1 MKKSLLLVI
10 GTLFFLSL
18 LSSCYKEPG
27 DIAVASVKL
36 SETMLN
42 LHIGESAT
50 LTATVAPENAT
61 NKSLT
66 WISSNT
72 SVASVSNG
80 VVVALNEGSSIIM
93 ATAENVTAMCAV
105 TVLDNPV
112 TGITLDQTSASLK
125 VNESITLTAT
135 VSPTNAT
142 DKTVIWSTSDESVAT
157 VSNGVVIAAR
167 IGTAT
172 ITATAGDRKATCDIS
187 VVATPV
193 EKITLDQTSVTLK
206 AKESVTL
213 TATVSPDDAT
223 DKTVTW
229 STSDESVATV
239 SNGVVI
245 AVKTGTATVTAQA
258 GDKKATCSITVEA
271 TPVTSVTLDRT
282 SASLNVNES
291 ITLTATVKPD
301 DATDKTVTWT
311 SSNESIASVTE
322 GVVTAHKG
330 GTATIT
336 AQAGDKTATCEITVK
351 SIPVTSVTLDKT
363 SASLKVKET
372 VTLTATVKPDDA
384 TDKTVTWTSSNE
396 NVATVTDGVVT
407 AINIGTAT
415 VSAKAGDITA
425 VCDVTVEPTPVTEIT
440 LNKNSATL
448 TEGDEITLTA
458 TVKPDDATNKN
469 FTWSS
474 SDPSVASVADGKVKA
489 LKAGTTTISAV
500 TEDGNKTATC
510 DITVVEPPKAES
522 LTLSD
527 NSFYGF
533 IYRDHTKLY
542 SVSVSA
548 SPSNAVTEYEWSSSD
563 TRVAKVAGYGNSAN
577 IYTEDYGESTI
588 SVTEKRSGLSASL
601 TIHTVVENFTWKES
615 TSDTM
620 YGFPMITIYVGEGHK
635 LRCSYSPSSAT
646 KVFSDLK
653 QFVFYEPY
661 VVDKPSC
668 ISISED
674 GVVTGLKT
682 GIVGIKPNGLV
693 IPASGTNRLYIK
705 VIAK

>member
-27 DIAVASVKL
+27 DIEVASVKL

-142 DKTVIWSTSDESVAT
+142 DKT
-157 VSNGVVIAAR
+157 
-167 IGTAT
+167 
-172 ITATAGDRKATCDIS
+172 
-187 VVATPV
+187 
-193 EKITLDQTSVTLK
+193 L
-206 AKESVTL
+206 
-213 TATVSPDDAT
+213 
-223 DKTVTW
+223 TW

-336 AQAGDKTATCEITVK
+336 AQAGEKAATCEITVK

-372 VTLTATVKPDDA
+372 VTLIATVKPDDA

-407 AINIGTAT
+407 ALNIGTAT

-440 LNKNSATL
+440 LNKTSATL

-458 TVKPDDATNKN
+458 TVKPDNATNKN

-522 LTLSD
+522 LTLSR
-527 NSFYGF
+527 NSFAGF
-533 IYRDHTKLY
+533 IYRDHSGFY

-563 TRVAKVAGYGNSAN
+563 TRVATVAGYGNSAN
-577 IYTEDYGESTI
+577 IYTEDYGKSTI
-588 SVTEKRSGLSASL
+588 SVIDKRSGLSASL
-601 TIHTVVENFTWKES
+601 TIQTAVENFTWKES

-635 LRCSYSPSSAT
+635 LRCSYSPASAT

-682 GIVGIKPNGLV
+682 GIVGIKPTGL
-693 IPASGTNRLYIK
+693 IGPSPGTSRLYIK

>member
-42 LHIGESAT
+42 LHIGESAA

-142 DKTVIWSTSDESVAT
+142 DKTV
-157 VSNGVVIAAR
+157 
-167 IGTAT
+167 
-172 ITATAGDRKATCDIS
+172 
-187 VVATPV
+187 
-193 EKITLDQTSVTLK
+193 
-206 AKESVTL
+206 
-213 TATVSPDDAT
+213 
-223 DKTVTW
+223 TW

-311 SSNESIASVTE
+311 SSNE
-322 GVVTAHKG
+322 
-330 GTATIT
+330 
-336 AQAGDKTATCEITVK
+336 
-351 SIPVTSVTLDKT
+351 
-363 SASLKVKET
+363 
-372 VTLTATVKPDDA
+372 
-384 TDKTVTWTSSNE
+384 

-407 AINIGTAT
+407 ALNIGTAT

-440 LNKNSATL
+440 LNKTSATL

-458 TVKPDDATNKN
+458 TVKPDNATNKN

-522 LTLSD
+522 LTLSR
-527 NSFYGF
+527 NSFAGF
-533 IYRDHTKLY
+533 IYRDHSGFY

-563 TRVAKVAGYGNSAN
+563 TRVATVAGYGNSAN
-577 IYTEDYGESTI
+577 IYTEDYGKSTI
-588 SVTEKRSGLSASL
+588 SVIDKRSGLSASL
-601 TIHTVVENFTWKES
+601 TIQTAVENFTWKES

-635 LRCSYSPSSAT
+635 LRCSYSPASAT

-682 GIVGIKPNGLV
+682 GIVGIKPTGLV
-693 IPASGTNRLYIK
+693 VPSPGTSRLYIK

>member
-42 LHIGESAT
+42 LHIGESAA
-50 LTATVAPENAT
+50 LTATVTPENAT

-135 VSPTNAT
+135 VSPTN
-142 DKTVIWSTSDESVAT
+142 
-157 VSNGVVIAAR
+157 
-167 IGTAT
+167 
-172 ITATAGDRKATCDIS
+172 
-187 VVATPV
+187 
-193 EKITLDQTSVTLK
+193 
-206 AKESVTL
+206 
-213 TATVSPDDAT
+213 AT

-322 GVVTAHKG
+322 GLVTAHKG

-372 VTLTATVKPDDA
+372 VTLIATVKPDDA

-407 AINIGTAT
+407 ALNIGTAT

-440 LNKNSATL
+440 LNKTSATL

-522 LTLSD
+522 LTLSR
-527 NSFYGF
+527 NSFAGF
-533 IYRDHTKLY
+533 IYRDHSGFY

-563 TRVAKVAGYGNSAN
+563 TRVAKVAGCGNSAN
-577 IYTEDYGESTI
+577 IYTEDYGKSTI
-588 SVTEKRSGLSASL
+588 SVIDKRSGLSASL
-601 TIHTVVENFTWKES
+601 TIQTAVENFTWKES

-635 LRCSYSPSSAT
+635 LRCSYSPASAT

-682 GIVGIKPNGLV
+682 GIVGIKPTGLV
-693 IPASGTNRLYIK
+693 VPSSGTSRLYIK

>member
-142 DKTVIWSTSDESVAT
+142 DKT
-157 VSNGVVIAAR
+157 
-167 IGTAT
+167 
-172 ITATAGDRKATCDIS
+172 
-187 VVATPV
+187 
-193 EKITLDQTSVTLK
+193 L
-206 AKESVTL
+206 
-213 TATVSPDDAT
+213 
-223 DKTVTW
+223 TW

-372 VTLTATVKPDDA
+372 VTLIATVKPDDA

-407 AINIGTAT
+407 AHNIGTAT

-425 VCDVTVEPTPVTEIT
+425 VCNVTVEPTPVTEIT
-440 LNKNSATL
+440 LNKTSATL

-522 LTLSD
+522 LTLSR
-527 NSFYGF
+527 NSFAGF
-533 IYRDHTKLY
+533 IYRDHSGFY

-563 TRVAKVAGYGNSAN
+563 TRVAKVAGCGNSAN
-577 IYTEDYGESTI
+577 IYTEDYGKSTI
-588 SVTEKRSGLSASL
+588 SVIDKRSGLSASL
-601 TIHTVVENFTWKES
+601 TIQTAVENFTWKES

-635 LRCSYSPSSAT
+635 LRCSYSPASAT

-682 GIVGIKPNGLV
+682 GIVGIKPTGL
-693 IPASGTNRLYIK
+693 IGPSPGTSRLYIK

>member
-1 MKKSLLLVI
+1 MKKPLLLVI
-10 GTLFFLSL
+10 GTIFFLSL

-42 LHIGESAT
+42 LHIGESAA
-50 LTATVAPENAT
+50 LTATVTPENAT

-142 DKTVIWSTSDESVAT
+142 DKT
-157 VSNGVVIAAR
+157 
-167 IGTAT
+167 
-172 ITATAGDRKATCDIS
+172 
-187 VVATPV
+187 
-193 EKITLDQTSVTLK
+193 L
-206 AKESVTL
+206 
-213 TATVSPDDAT
+213 
-223 DKTVTW
+223 TW

-311 SSNESIASVTE
+311 SSNE
-322 GVVTAHKG
+322 
-330 GTATIT
+330 
-336 AQAGDKTATCEITVK
+336 
-351 SIPVTSVTLDKT
+351 
-363 SASLKVKET
+363 
-372 VTLTATVKPDDA
+372 
-384 TDKTVTWTSSNE
+384 

-407 AINIGTAT
+407 AHNIGTAT

-425 VCDVTVEPTPVTEIT
+425 VCNVTVEPTPVTEIT
-440 LNKNSATL
+440 LNKTSATL

-522 LTLSD
+522 LTLSR
-527 NSFYGF
+527 NSFAGF
-533 IYRDHTKLY
+533 IYRDHSGFY

-563 TRVAKVAGYGNSAN
+563 TRVAKVAGCGNSAN
-577 IYTEDYGESTI
+577 IYTEDYGKSTI
-588 SVTEKRSGLSASL
+588 SVIDKRSGLSASL
-601 TIHTVVENFTWKES
+601 TIQTAVENFTWKES

-635 LRCSYSPSSAT
+635 LRCSYSPASAT

-682 GIVGIKPNGLV
+682 GIVGIKPTGL
-693 IPASGTNRLYIK
+693 IGPSPGTSRLYIK